1 MEKKIK
7 LNKTIL
13 SEYIDA
19 CELVKETEEDIRR
32 LEKHETVHDKVY
44 GSNPEFPYQK
54 MSFPVSGAKVTRL
67 DGEKLEKEKQ
77 LLQQR
82 KEKAREIKIRAEEV
96 MNSAPVRIQRIIR
109 YKFFEGLSWEAVA
122 HRMGRKA
129 TADSVRMEFNNF
141 FKEK

>member
-1 MEKKIK
+1 MEKRTK

-54 MSFPVSGAKVTRL
+54 MSFPVSGVKAIRL
-67 DGEKLEKEKQ
+67 DGQKLEKEKQ

-96 MNSAPVRIQRIIR
+96 MNSAPVRIQRIIK

>member
-1 MEKKIK
+1 MEKRTK
-7 LNKTIL
+7 LNKMIL

-54 MSFPVSGAKVTRL
+54 MSFPVSGVKAIRL
-67 DGEKLEKEKQ
+67 DGLKLEKEKQ

-82 KEKAREIKIRAEEV
+82 KEKAREIKLRAEEV
-96 MNSAPVRIQRIIR
+96 MNSAPVRIQRIIK